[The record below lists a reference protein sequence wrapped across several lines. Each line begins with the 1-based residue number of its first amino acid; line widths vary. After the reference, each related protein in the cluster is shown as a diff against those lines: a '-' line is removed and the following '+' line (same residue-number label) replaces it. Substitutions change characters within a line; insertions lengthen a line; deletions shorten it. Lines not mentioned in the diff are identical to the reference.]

1 MRENMRRL
9 SDLIM
14 VLTLCISL
22 MGMAEGENAE
32 GTFVPGDLDGDGVIS
47 EDEIAAARG
56 SYEDGEISS
65 EELEEIEHVYE
76 NYPRTISDGSGMEVT
91 IYRPIERAICTT
103 PQQLETLRSIKV
115 PKEMIVGV
123 PQDMERYSYLS
134 EFADLPSIGHFYEFD
149 IETILT
155 LEPDVVIVHP
165 GPGPSGGFDDLLS
178 KLDDSGLTVF
188 RFRCNVPETYSE
200 DVEKLGV
207 IFEREAEAD
216 QFLDFY
222 EGVLN
227 TVEERVSEIPE
238 EERPKVYCEYDVY
251 KTAPSDVYPITMAG
265 GSYIF
270 TSSGS
275 VREVDPEAVIAENPD
290 VIIRLVSYDDFDAK
304 AVGDDSRLKAARDE
318 LLNRTELQN
327 VKAVQEGRV
336 YAMAAPFWTYLPYCS
351 CRYFVGIEYMAKW
364 FHPDLFE
371 DIDPERTHQRYLSEF
386 QGLDYDLSERGAF
399 VYPPSD

>member
-9 SDLIM
+9 SYMLM
-14 VLTLCISL
+14 VLILCIPL
-22 MGMAEGENAE
+22 MGIVAAESAEGIL
-32 GTFVPGDLDGDGVIS
+32 VPGDVDGDRVVS
-47 EDEIAAARG
+47 DDEMVAARE

-65 EELEEIEHVYE
+65 EELSEIEHVHD
-76 NYPRTISDGSGMEVT
+76 NYPRTIIDGSGMEVT
-91 IYRPIERAICTT
+91 IYKPVERAVCTT

-149 IETILT
+149 LETILA

-165 GPGPSGGFDDLLS
+165 GPGPTGGFDELLS
-178 KLDDSGLTVF
+178 KLEGSSLVVF

-207 IFEREAEAD
+207 LFEREGEAGE
-216 QFLDFY
+216 FLDFY
-222 EGVLN
+222 EGVLGL
-227 TVEERVSEIPE
+227 VEGRVSEIPE

-251 KTAPSDVYPITMAG
+251 KTSPSDVYPITMAG
-265 GSYIF
+265 GRYIF
-270 TSSGS
+270 ENAGP
-275 VREVDPEAVIAENPD
+275 VREVDPEAVITENPD

-304 AVGDDSRLKAARDE
+304 VAGDDSKLKAARDE
-318 LLNRTELQN
+318 VMNRTELQG
-327 VKAVQEGRV
+327 VKAVQEGQV

-351 CRYFVGIEYMAKW
+351 CRYFVGIEQMAKW
-364 FHPDLFE
+364 SHPDLFE
-371 DIDPERTHQRYLSEF
+371 DLDPEETHQRYLSEF
-386 QGLDYDLSERGAF
+386 QGLDYDLAERGAF
-399 VYPPSD
+399 VYPSAN

>member
-9 SDLIM
+9 RYILIM
-14 VLTLCISL
+14 LSLCLSF
-22 MGMAEGENAE
+22 MGMAAGQGPEGR
-32 GTFVPGDLDGDGVIS
+32 FVPGDLDGDRVVS
-47 EDEIAAARG
+47 DDEMVAAME
-56 SYEDGEISS
+56 SYSDGEISS
-65 EELEEIEHVYE
+65 EELSEIEHVHD
-76 NYPRTISDGSGMEVT
+76 NYPRTIVDGSGAEVT
-91 IYRPIERAICTT
+91 IYRPVERVVCTT

-115 PKEMIVGV
+115 PKETIVGV

-149 IETILT
+149 LETILA

-165 GPGPSGGFDDLLS
+165 GPGPIGGFDELLT
-178 KLDDSGLTVF
+178 KLDDSGLAIF

-200 DVEKLGV
+200 EVEKLGV
-207 IFEREAEAD
+207 LFEREAEAGE
-216 QFLDFY
+216 FLDFY
-222 EGVLN
+222 DGVLDS
-227 TVEERVSEIPE
+227 VEERVSEIPD

-251 KTAPSDVYPITMAG
+251 KTSPSDVYPITMAG
-265 GSYIF
+265 GRYIF
-270 TSSGS
+270 EGAGP
-275 VREVDPEAVIAENPD
+275 VREVDPEAVIAANPD

-304 AVGDDSRLKAARDE
+304 VEGDDSKLKAARDE
-318 LLNRTELQN
+318 VLNRTELQG

-351 CRYFVGIEYMAKW
+351 CRYFVGIEQMAKW

-371 DIDPERTHQRYLSEF
+371 DIDPVETHQRYLSEF

-399 VYPPSD
+399 VYPSSV

>member
-9 SDLIM
+9 SNILIM
-14 VLTLCISL
+14 LSLCLSF
-22 MGMAEGENAE
+22 MGMVAGEGAEGI
-32 GTFVPGDLDGDGVIS
+32 FVPGDLDGDRIVS
-47 EDEIAAARG
+47 DDEMVAARE
-56 SYEDGEISS
+56 SYEDGEIIS
-65 EELEEIEHVYE
+65 EELSEIEHVHD
-76 NYPRTISDGSGMEVT
+76 NYPRTIIDGSGMEVT
-91 IYRPIERAICTT
+91 IYRPVESAVCTT

-149 IETILT
+149 LETILA

-165 GPGPSGGFDDLLS
+165 GPGPTGGFDELLS
-178 KLDDSGLTVF
+178 KLDDSGLVVF

-200 DVEKLGV
+200 DVEKLG
-207 IFEREAEAD
+207 ILFEREAEARE
-216 QFLDFY
+216 FLDFY
-222 EGVLN
+222 EGVLGS
-227 TVEERVSEIPE
+227 VEERVSEIPE
-238 EERPKVYCEYDVY
+238 DERPMVYCEYDVY
-251 KTAPSDVYPITMAG
+251 KTSSSDVYPITMAG
-265 GSYIF
+265 GRYIF
-270 TSSGS
+270 ENAGP
-275 VREVDPEAVIAENPD
+275 VREVDPEAVITENPD

-304 AVGDDSRLKAARDE
+304 EAGDDSKLKAARDE
-318 LLNRTELQN
+318 VMNRTELQG

-351 CRYFVGIEYMAKW
+351 CRYFVGIEQMAKW

-371 DIDPERTHQRYLSEF
+371 DINPEETHQRDLSEF

-399 VYPPSD
+399 VYPSSV